1 MRSWAGLGAA
11 VLAALIAIAAVLRA
25 IGLNDGL
32 WFDEII
38 TLVLFVRPPLERVVT
53 EYPNSNNH
61 PLYSILAHLSVTAF
75 GEHAWTLRL
84 PAVIFGVCAVPA
96 VYALGRLVTGRR
108 ESLLAA
114 GLIAVSYHHIWFS
127 QNARGYTALALCAVA
142 CTWLLLEGWRSGRA
156 RYFVGYGLV
165 AALGVYTHLTFVLAV
180 AAHAIVMATQ
190 GWLTGVD
197 RRRLSLAM
205 TGVAIAAA
213 ASMALYAPMAGA
225 VYAFFSGPSPDAAAV
240 ATPAWAVREMLKGLR
255 LGLGAIG
262 ALSAGL
268 LFAAGLWSFW
278 KQDRFATAL
287 FVLPGLTTAA
297 ALVAAHSPIRPRFFF
312 FLSGFAVLLVVR
324 GTTVAAAALGR
335 ALPVAARPYRTVIAT
350 AALVLIMAAS
360 VASLPRGYRY
370 PKQDYEGAMHFVD
383 SVATPGT
390 QVLTAGLAVYPYREY
405 YGRTWRPVETER
417 DLRAVQHGG
426 GEVILVYTFPEYTDA
441 ALMRAVTDSCRRIR
455 VFPATVA
462 GGDIVICAIPS
473 LRAGRER

>member
-1 MRSWAGLGAA
+1 MRSSAWLGVM
-11 VLAALIAIAAVLRA
+11 VLLALIAAAAVLRA

-38 TLVLFVRPPLERVVT
+38 TLVLFVRPPLERIVT

-75 GEHAWTLRL
+75 GEQPWALRL
-84 PAVIFGVCAVPA
+84 PAAIFGVAAVPA

-114 GLIAVSYHHIWFS
+114 GLITVSYHHIWFS

-142 CTWLLLEGWRSGRA
+142 CSWLLLRAWRSGQA
-156 RYFVGYGLV
+156 KYFVLYGIV
-165 AALGVYTHLTFVLAV
+165 AALGVYTHLTLALMV
-180 AAHAIVMATQ
+180 VGHAVVMLAE
-190 GWLTGVD
+190 GWWTGVD
-197 RRRLSLAM
+197 RRRAILA
-205 TGVAIAAA
+205 TAGLAIAAVG
-213 ASMALYAPMAGA
+213 SMALYAPMAGA
-225 VYAFFSGPSPDAAAV
+225 VYAFFSGPSPQAAAV

-255 LGLGAIG
+255 LGLGASG
-262 ALSAGL
+262 ALSAAV

-297 ALVAAHSPIRPRFFF
+297 ALVVGHSPIRPRFFF
-312 FLSGFAVLLVVR
+312 FLSGFAVLFVVR
-324 GTTVAAAALGR
+324 GTTVAAAALGE
-335 ALPVAARPYRTVIAT
+335 ALPAPARAYRTALAT
-350 AALVLIMAAS
+350 GAILLIVVAS
-360 VASLPRGYRY
+360 LASLPRGYRY

-383 SVATPGT
+383 SIATART

-405 YGRTWRPVETER
+405 YGRAWHPVQTER
-417 DLRAVQHGG
+417 DLRSLQHAGG
-426 GEVILVYTFPEYTDA
+426 DVILVYTFPEYTDA
-441 ALMRAVTDSCRRIR
+441 GLMRVVTDSCRPMR

-462 GGDIVICAIPS
+462 GGDIVVCAIPP
-473 LRAGRER
+473 LRAEKHQ